1 REMTGVSTCRHLV
14 NPVNEERSPVWVSDY
29 VLMEYGTGAI
39 MAVPAHDQRDFE
51 FAEKFGLEI
60 RRVVEPA
67 NGDAAPPDM
76 AFVGHS
82 GDERLVNSD
91 GFDGV
96 TAPDAANAI
105 TSWLQERHLGR
116 QTVSYRL
123 RDWLISRQRYW
134 GAPIPMIYLER

>member
-1 REMTGVSTCRHLV
+1 
-14 NPVNEERSPVWVSDY
+14 
-29 VLMEYGTGAI
+29 I

-51 FAEKFGLEI
+51 FAERFGLEI

-67 NGDAAPPDM
+67 DGEAAPADM

-82 GDERLVNSD
+82 GDERLVNS
-91 GFDGV
+91 GAFDGV
-96 TAPDAANAI
+96 TAPEAGPAI
-105 TSWLQERHLGR
+105 TSWLEQRELGS

-134 GAPIPMIYLER
+134 GTPIPMLYCERDGLVPVPEDE